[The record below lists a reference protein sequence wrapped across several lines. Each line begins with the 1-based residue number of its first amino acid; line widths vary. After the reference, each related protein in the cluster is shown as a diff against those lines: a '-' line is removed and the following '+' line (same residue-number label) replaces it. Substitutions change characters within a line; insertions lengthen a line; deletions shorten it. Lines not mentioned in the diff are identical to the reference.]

1 MANEVVKMYRNT
13 GTDETPVWVRWYGEI
28 IAEAVKIAGEN
39 GEPTAQNIKQY
50 VDAKIA
56 ALIGSSTPETLDTL
70 EEIATWITNHAEV
83 AEALNQAITNKADKN
98 HTHADATTSASGF
111 MSAADKAKLDG
122 MEAGAQVNVI
132 EEIKLNGTKVEPT
145 EKSVNLQVLVA
156 QDLAN
161 YYNKTEVDQKVS
173 AIPKFAIAVVEELPS
188 SDISTTTVY
197 LVSSGDDD
205 QNLYTEYIYVNS
217 KWEKLGTQT
226 VDLKN
231 YVTKDNAI
239 SGAEAEN
246 ATTIKFTRAD
256 GSTFNVTITG
266 TVYTHPDSHPASMIT
281 EDTTHRFVS
290 DTEKTAWNNKADI
303 IFASDLP
310 GTAPEAAICFLIE
323 DNEE

>member
-246 ATTIKFTRAD
+246 ATTIKFPRAD

-303 IFASDLP
+303 IFAADLP
-310 GTAPEAAICFLIE
+310 ETAPEGAICFLIE
-323 DNEE
+323 E